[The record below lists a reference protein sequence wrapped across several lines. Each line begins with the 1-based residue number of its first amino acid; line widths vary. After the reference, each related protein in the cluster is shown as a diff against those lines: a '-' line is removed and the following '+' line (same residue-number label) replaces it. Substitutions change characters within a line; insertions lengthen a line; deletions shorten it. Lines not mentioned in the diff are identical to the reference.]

1 MLRAKHKINLMHA
14 MDKASEASDD
24 VSTPGLQLRAAVD
37 IARAACLQIP
47 TSLTLITYNPTL
59 PTPPFKFQYP

>member
-1 MLRAKHKINLMHA
+1 